1 MTVYFDDK
9 AHKPT
14 DKRLATALGKA
25 KKCWDAVLG
34 GVDRA
39 PTRLGRE
46 WKFYGARFGWQ
57 LKVTD
62 GKRAVLYLVP
72 REGGFL
78 ATMALS
84 ERAVAAVRAS
94 DLPPTL
100 VNEIESAKVLPEGRP
115 ARIEVTSAKQ
125 LEVVRQL
132 LAIKLH
138 A

>member
-1 MTVYFDDK
+1 MAAYFDDK

-14 DKRLATALGKA
+14 DKRLATALGKS
-25 KKCWDAVLG
+25 KKCWDAILE

-39 PTRLGRE
+39 RGGLGCE
-46 WKFYGARFGWQ
+46 WKFYGAKFGWQ
-57 LKVTD
+57 LKVMD
-62 GKRAVLYLVP
+62 KKRTVLYLVP

-78 ATMALS
+78 AAMALS
-84 ERAVAAVRAS
+84 ERAVAAVRVS
-94 DLPPTL
+94 SLPPTL
-100 VNEIESAKVLPEGRP
+100 VSEIETAKVLPEGRP

-132 LAIKLH
+132 MAIQLH